1 MQLVATWQH
10 TGEPAALLHIFWTT
24 RHVNPSCPDGP
35 TDTPSDCTIQITALG
50 RNMPYGLEMMVP
62 DILHRMLREN
72 LNFTRQVMFLG

>member
-1 MQLVATWQH
+1 MSISVALMV
-10 TGEPAALLHIFWTT
+10 LL
-24 RHVNPSCPDGP
+24 
-35 TDTPSDCTIQITALG
+35 TPSDCTIQISYITALG